1 MTLRHALIPDLLEGT
16 GCAAQ
21 ARADLARLTS
31 AQALSLGVVDGLLSS
46 PLEQLNTAIQN
57 ALARLGAFCGSDRS
71 YAFRQTRP
79 GLICNTHEWCA
90 PGIPP
95 MIDMLQDMPMELMD
109 PWCATFARDGH
120 VYIADVLELDAT
132 DPLRETLEV
141 QGIRSLLAVPLLED
155 GQIIGFMGYDSVD
168 QVRRFMEGE
177 IYLIRSV
184 ANIVSTQLTRRRIE
198 AEVRNERSLKDLEQA
213 RLKATF
219 DALPDLVLEL
229 DVDGRFTAA
238 HSSADAPPKL
248 PPEMFLGRLLDEV
261 LPAEIAATARQAM
274 QDAMQPGFV
283 RGLRYCWDQPDSL
296 AWFEASAALRHSPTP
311 GEAPGYVFVI
321 RDITKQVE
329 AEDRLSA
336 REALYSAL
344 VELSPIGITLT
355 DTRTGTFLD
364 ANPAQ
369 LALTG
374 HSRDDLLKL
383 SYWDVSTVESAP
395 SQTQEA
401 AVLQETGRYGPFEAT
416 YLRRDGSH
424 CPVRLRGVRVHGRDG
439 QDLTW
444 SLVEDITEERAQRLE
459 LERLS
464 DVAKHT
470 RNLVV
475 ITDRDQR
482 IEWVNPAFETRT
494 GWRLDEVRGRTPG
507 SFLQSHRTD
516 RDTNARIAQALR
528 AVEPVEAD
536 ILNRNRAGEEYWLR
550 LEIQPRFDSGGAHI
564 GFIAVETDI
573 TAYKRQ
579 NDIMAAVAAFS
590 KHLLQSEDIVKARN
604 MLLENIG
611 RAADVDRAY
620 AFRLDTPVAIDDR
633 SAAWDISLD
642 FEWCRE
648 GITPQIDNPD
658 LQGADL
664 LEFGRERWATRFA
677 QGQPVILGSPEQMTA
692 RERGHLLPQQ
702 IHAICVF
709 PVITE
714 GRCVGLLGFDICR
727 ADTGHPHAGWPPA
740 VANALMTAANNY
752 AAALAWQAGQ
762 ARLVSAVDSLSDGF
776 VHFDAQERLVL
787 ANRRYRELHAE
798 NAAAIVPGARF
809 EDILRSGIAKA
820 CYPDALGREEEWLQQ
835 RLSAFRAAHPM
846 VNRLADGTVL
856 QIVEHP
862 TQDGGRVGL
871 RVDITEITRAREAA
885 EAANRAKSVFLAT
898 MSHEIRTPLNGVL
911 GIADLL
917 AETGLD
923 AEQAAMLATLRES
936 GWGLLGLLN
945 DILDLAKVEAGKL
958 ELIASRFDL
967 DDLIERV
974 CALHRTGAST
984 KGVQF
989 QLRMTPEGI
998 SSRIGDFA
1006 RIVQVMHNL
1015 LGNAVKFTQAG
1026 SVTLEVDATDP
1037 ACVSFTITDT
1047 GIGMSEEQVASA
1059 FNAFEQAEA
1068 GTARRFG
1075 GSGLG
1080 LTIVRNLLDLM
1091 NGEIAIQSVP
1101 GKGTKLQ
1108 VRIPI
1113 AIADHPDDM
1122 SAIANSKKQTPPNG
1136 IHNLHGCRALVADDV
1151 ATNRKILA
1159 AMLTKLGVSAEFA
1172 TDGREACEL
1181 WRGGHFDLLLIDIS
1195 MPVMD
1200 GLEALRAIRTEAEAS
1215 SRPYPVAIAVTAN
1228 VMTDQIA
1235 LYRATGFLD
1244 TLPKPVR
1251 FQHLEEMLSRVFPRE
1266 Q

>member
-1 MTLRHALIPDLLEGT
+1 M
-16 GCAAQ
+16 
-21 ARADLARLTS
+21 
-31 AQALSLGVVDGLLSS
+31 VDGLLSA
-46 PLEQLNTAIQN
+46 PLEQLDMAIQN
-57 ALARLGAFCGSDRS
+57 ALARLGEFCGSDRS
-71 YAFRQTRP
+71 YVFLQTRP
-79 GLICNTHEWCA
+79 DIICNTHEWCA
-90 PGIPP
+90 PGITA
-95 MIDMLQDMPMELMD
+95 MIDMLQDMPMDLID
-109 PWCATFARDGH
+109 PWHTPFARDGH
-120 VYIADVLELDAT
+120 IYIADVLELEAT

-155 GQIIGFMGYDSVD
+155 GQIVGFMGYDSVD

-213 RLKATF
+213 RLQATF

-229 DVDGRFTAA
+229 DADGRFTAA
-238 HSSADAPPKL
+238 HSSPGAPPKL
-248 PPEMFLGRLLDEV
+248 PPEVFLGRLPEEV
-261 LPAEIAATARQAM
+261 MPAEIAATARQAM
-274 QDAMQPGFV
+274 QDATQQGFAS
-283 RGLRYCWDQPDSL
+283 GLRYRWDQPDSIG
-296 AWFEASAALRHSPTP
+296 WFEASAAVRPAPTP

-329 AEDRLSA
+329 AENRLSA

-355 DTRTGTFLD
+355 DTRTGAFLD

-374 HSRDDLLKL
+374 YSHEELLNL
-383 SYWDVSTVESAP
+383 SYWDVSTIESAP
-395 SQTQEA
+395 SQTKEA
-401 AVLQETGRYGPFEAT
+401 AALQETGRYGPIEAT
-416 YLRRDGSH
+416 CLRRDGTQR
-424 CPVRLRGVRVHGRDG
+424 PLRLRGVRVHGRDG

-444 SLVEDITEERAQRLE
+444 SLIEDITEERAQRLE
-459 LERLS
+459 LERLG
-464 DVAKHT
+464 DVARYT

-475 ITDRDQR
+475 ITDCERR
-482 IEWVNPAFETRT
+482 IEWVNPAFEART
-494 GWRLDEVRGRTPG
+494 GWRLDEVRGHTPG

-516 RDTNARIAQALR
+516 RATIARIAQALH
-528 AVEPVEAD
+528 ALEPVEAD

-550 LEIQPRFDSGGAHI
+550 LEIQPRFDSDGAHI

-590 KHLLQSEDIVKARN
+590 KHLLQSEDTVNARN
-604 MLLENIG
+604 MLLEDIG
-611 RAADVDRAY
+611 RAAHVDRAY
-620 AFRLDTPVAIDDR
+620 AFRLDTPVATDDG
-633 SAAWDISLD
+633 SAAWNISLD

-648 GITPQIDNPD
+648 GITPQIDNPE

-664 LEFGRERWATRFA
+664 LKFGRDRWAARFA
-677 QGQPVILGSPEQMTA
+677 QGQPVILGSPEQMTELE
-692 RERGHLLPQQ
+692 REHLLPQQ

-714 GRCVGLLGFDICR
+714 GRCVALLGFDICR
-727 ADTGHPHAGWPPA
+727 TETDRPYAGWTPS
-740 VANALMTAANNY
+740 VANALMTAANSY
-752 AAALAWQAGQ
+752 AAALERKAGQ

-787 ANRRYRELHAE
+787 ANRRYRELHAA

-809 EDILRSGIAKA
+809 EDILRSGIAHG
-820 CYPDALGREEEWLQQ
+820 CYPDAAGREEDWLQQ
-835 RLSAFRAAHPM
+835 RLEAFRAARPM

-871 RVDITEITRAREAA
+871 RVDITEIIRAREAA
-885 EAANRAKSVFLAT
+885 EAANRAKSEFLAN

-917 AETGLD
+917 ADTALD
-923 AEQAAMLATLRES
+923 AEQGAMLDTLRES

-958 ELIASRFDL
+958 ELTSGRFDL

-974 CALHRTGAST
+974 CALHRTGASA
-984 KGVQF
+984 KGVAF
-989 QLRMTPEGI
+989 QVRMTPDALPA
-998 SSRIGDFA
+998 RMGDFA

-1015 LGNAVKFTQAG
+1015 LGNAVKFTQQG
-1026 SVTLEVDATDP
+1026 SVTLDADATNER
-1037 ACVSFTITDT
+1037 AVSFTITDT
-1047 GIGMSEEQVASA
+1047 GIGMSEEQIASA
-1059 FNAFEQAEA
+1059 FNAFEQADA
-1068 GTARRFG
+1068 GTTRRFG

-1080 LTIVRNLLDLM
+1080 LTIVRKLLGLM

-1101 GKGTKLQ
+1101 GKGTTVQ

-1113 AIADHPDDM
+1113 PVAEHLDDP
-1122 SAIANSKKQTPPNG
+1122 SALVNSKENSSHNG
-1136 IHNLHGCRALVADDV
+1136 AHRLQGCKVLVADDV
-1151 ATNRKILA
+1151 ATNRKILS
-1159 AMLTKLGVSAEFA
+1159 AMLTKLGVIAEFA
-1172 TDGREACEL
+1172 SDGREACDL
-1181 WRGGHFDLLLIDIS
+1181 WRRGHFDLLLFDIS

-1200 GLEALRAIRTEAEAS
+1200 GLKALRVIRAEAEAS
-1215 SRPYPVAIAVTAN
+1215 NRPCPVAIAVTAN

-1235 LYRATGFLD
+1235 LYRATGFQD

-1251 FQHLEEMLSRVFPRE
+1251 FRQLEDILSRVFP
-1266 Q
+1266 QDQ